1 MLLIGDDLH
10 YQYKQWTTPFGEQ
23 SSNYRELS
31 NLVLGIE
38 GAFHSGPLE
47 NWEVFFF
54 TDNTTAEAA
63 FHKGTSYSKP
73 LFDLILRLQ
82 TLQMHHGLFL
92 HAIHVAGTWMQQQ
105 GTNELS
111 RGCLMTG
118 VMAGDKMLSFVPL
131 HLSIIDSSPSLVA
144 WVHSWAPI
152 DTVDITTPLCL
163 YLAWCLRCSKNC

>member
-1 MLLIGDDLH
+1 LLLPLPLYAPTTALAFYGFGDASGSSFGTMLLIGDDLH

-92 HAIHVAGTWMQQQ
+92 HAIHVAGT
-105 GTNELS
+105 
-111 RGCLMTG
+111 
-118 VMAGDKMLSFVPL
+118 
-131 HLSIIDSSPSLVA
+131 
-144 WVHSWAPI
+144 
-152 DTVDITTPLCL
+152 
-163 YLAWCLRCSKNC
+163 